1 MTASPQ
7 VCDAILVQGDGTT
20 PDCLTIGSIAC
31 PQPQEGEV
39 LIKVAAA
46 GVNGAD
52 ILQRQGLYPPPPDA
66 SDIMGLEAA
75 GTVAALGKGVISL
88 TVGTRVCAI
97 LTGGGY
103 AAYCTAPAVQCLPIP
118 KGWSESEAACI
129 PETFFT
135 AWSNLIDRAHLTE
148 GKSVLI
154 HGGAGGVGTAAI
166 QIARATKAR
175 TIIATA
181 RGDEKCQF
189 CRQLGAHHAIDYEQH
204 DFVANLK
211 DITQGAGVD
220 VILDSVGGDYV
231 ARNIRCLAKDGKL
244 VHIAFRKGSE
254 VTLNLMPMML
264 KRLTLTGSTLRIRPP
279 SFKGAIATAVRENL
293 WHHLEAR
300 AINPCLDV
308 TFPLA
313 QAGRAHERME
323 KSLHKGKI
331 ILTL

>member
-1 MTASPQ
+1 MTAAPA

-20 PDCLTIGSIAC
+20 PDCLAIGEIPC
-31 PQPQEGEV
+31 PQPQDGEV
-39 LIKVAAA
+39 LIKVTAA

-52 ILQRQGLYPPPPDA
+52 ILQRQGLYPPPPNA
-66 SDIMGLEAA
+66 SDIMGLEVA
-75 GTVAALGKGVISL
+75 GTVAALGSGVTSF
-88 TVGTRVCAI
+88 TVGSRVCAI

-103 AAYCTAPAVQCLPIP
+103 ASYCTAPAVQCLPIP
-118 KGWSESEAACI
+118 KGWSDTEAACI

-135 AWSNLIDRAHLTE
+135 AWSNLIDRANLTQSS
-148 GKSVLI
+148 SVLI

-166 QIARATKAR
+166 QIARAIKAS

-189 CRQLGAHHAIDYEQH
+189 CRQLGAHHAIDYEQN
-204 DFVANLK
+204 DFVAAVK

-220 VILDSVGGDYV
+220 VILDIVGGDYV
-231 ARNIRCLAKDGKL
+231 ARNIRCLAKDGTL
-244 VHIAFRKGSE
+244 VQLAFRKGSE
-254 VTLNLMPMML
+254 VTLNLMPVML
-264 KRLTLTGSTLRIRPP
+264 KRLTLTGSTLRIRSA
-279 SFKGAIATAVRENL
+279 SFKGAIAAALRENL
-293 WHHLEAR
+293 WHQLETR
-300 AINPCLDV
+300 AIDPCLDV

-313 QAGRAHERME
+313 EAARAHEHME